1 MRYRLEDIE
10 AFVAVV
16 ETGSISAAAVRLDV
30 AKSVISKRVTTLEGC
45 LDVALL
51 QRSTRHALPTVSGMR
66 FFERSKAIMQ
76 DLDEAA
82 QSVSGAHR
90 GLQGTV
96 RLALPMSFGH
106 RHVLPTLMPFFK
118 ASKDL
123 IVHMDLDDRH
133 VDLVQGGYD
142 MAIRIGVLAD
152 SNLIARRLT
161 HSKRVLC
168 CSPGYLAT
176 RARPTTLAELA
187 AHERIGY
194 GLVSSS
200 HVWQFHKADE
210 ATDEPGESVV
220 ATNIHA
226 RVVTNNGEAMVQA
239 ALAGLGITIL
249 PTFLVNGLLRSG
261 ALVELTLDGL
271 APTSDK
277 VYAVYTQSRKLP
289 AKVRTIIDLLA
300 QAWAGDIA
308 PWDRPAVPGPTLV
321 ASVPAAAA

>member
-30 AKSVISKRVTTLEGC
+30 AKSVISKRVTSLESC
-45 LDVALL
+45 LGVALL
-51 QRSTRHALPTVSGMR
+51 QRSTRHATPTMGGIQ
-66 FFERSKAIMQ
+66 FFERCKTILQ

-82 QSVSGAHR
+82 QSASGAHR

-106 RHVLPTLMPFFK
+106 RHVLPALMPFFRE
-118 ASKDL
+118 SRDL

-152 SNLIARRLT
+152 SNLIARRLSY
-161 HSKRVLC
+161 SKRVLC

-176 RARPTTLAELA
+176 RERPTTLADLA
-187 AHERIGY
+187 THDRIGY

-200 HVWQFHKADE
+200 HVWQFNQ
-210 ATDEPGESVV
+210 TGEHPNEHGNGTV
-220 ATNIHA
+220 ATSVHA
-226 RVVTNNGEAMVQA
+226 RIVTNNGEAMVQA
-239 ALAGLGITIL
+239 SLAGLGITVL
-249 PTFLVNGLLRSG
+249 PTFLINDLLRSG
-261 ALVELTLDGL
+261 ALVELTLDGF
-271 APTSDK
+271 APTTDN
-277 VYAVYTQSRKLP
+277 VYAVYTQSRNLP
-289 AKVRTIIDLLA
+289 SKVRTIIDLLA

-308 PWDRPAVPGPTLV
+308 PWDRPA
-321 ASVPAAAA
+321 S

>member
-30 AKSVISKRVTTLEGC
+30 AKSVISKRVTNLESC
-45 LDVALL
+45 LGVALL
-51 QRSTRHALPTVSGMR
+51 QRSTRHALPTISGMQ

-106 RHVLPTLMPFFK
+106 RHVLPALMPFFR

-152 SNLIARRLT
+152 SNLIARRLAR
-161 HSKRVLC
+161 SKRVLC

-176 RARPTTLAELA
+176 RERPTTLAELA
-187 AHERIGY
+187 AHDRIGY

-200 HVWQFHKADE
+200 HVWQFHK
-210 ATDEPGESVV
+210 TDETSDEYGDGIV

-239 ALAGLGITIL
+239 ALAGLGITVL
-249 PTFLVNGLLRSG
+249 PTFLINGLLRSG
-261 ALVELTLDGL
+261 ALVELALDGL
-271 APTSDK
+271 VPTSDS
-277 VYAVYTQSRKLP
+277 VYAVYTQSRNLP
-289 AKVRTIIDLLA
+289 SKVRTIIDLLA
-300 QAWAGDIA
+300 QAWAGEIA
-308 PWDRPAVPGPTLV
+308 PWDRPAAPGPALA
-321 ASVPAAAA
+321 ASVPEAA

>member
-10 AFVAVV
+10 AFVTVV
-16 ETGSISAAAVRLDV
+16 ETGSISAAAVRLDI
-30 AKSVISKRVTTLEGC
+30 AKSVISKRVTGLENC
-45 LDVALL
+45 LGVALL
-51 QRSTRHALPTVSGMR
+51 QRSTRRATPTTSGMQ
-66 FFERSKAIMQ
+66 FFERSKAVMQ

-106 RHVLPTLMPFFK
+106 LHVVPTLMPFFQE
-118 ASKDL
+118 SRDL

-152 SNLIARRLT
+152 SNLIARKLT
-161 HSKRVLC
+161 YSKRVLC
-168 CSPGYLAT
+168 CSPGYLA
-176 RARPTTLAELA
+176 ARGRPATLADLA
-187 AHERIGY
+187 AHDRIGY

-200 HVWQFHKADE
+200 HVWQFNK
-210 ATDEPGESVV
+210 TGEDPNGHSGGTV

-239 ALAGLGITIL
+239 ALAGLGITVL
-249 PTFLVNGLLRSG
+249 PTFLINGLLRSG
-261 ALVELTLDGL
+261 TLVELTLDGL
-271 APTSDK
+271 VPTTDN
-277 VYAVYTQSRKLP
+277 VYAVYTQSRNLP
-289 AKVRTIIDLLA
+289 SKVRAIIDLLA
-300 QAWAGDIA
+300 DAWAGDIA
-308 PWDRPAVPGPTLV
+308 PWDRP
-321 ASVPAAAA
+321 SS